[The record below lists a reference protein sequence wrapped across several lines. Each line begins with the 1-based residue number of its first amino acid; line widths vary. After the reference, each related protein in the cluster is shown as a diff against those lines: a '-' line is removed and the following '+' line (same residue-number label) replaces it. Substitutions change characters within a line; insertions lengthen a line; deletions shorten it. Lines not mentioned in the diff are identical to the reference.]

1 VQTGGSNVSIFDS
14 VKRFKMPFMRIK
26 RLNLEFRSDFFNTFN
41 LTQWNAVSL
50 TYTFDPNTNILFGQV
65 EDSRDGRIIQMALK
79 LSF

>member
-1 VQTGGSNVSIFDS
+1 MQTGGSNVSIFDS

-50 TYTFDPNTNILFGQV
+50 TYTFDPNTNIPFGQV
-65 EDSRDGRIIQMALK
+65 EDSRDENHSDGT
-79 LSF
+79 

>member
-1 VQTGGSNVSIFDS
+1 MQTGGSNVSIFDS

>member
-1 VQTGGSNVSIFDS
+1 
-14 VKRFKMPFMRIK
+14 MRIK
-26 RLNLEFRSDFFNTFN
+26 RLNLEFRSDFFHIFN